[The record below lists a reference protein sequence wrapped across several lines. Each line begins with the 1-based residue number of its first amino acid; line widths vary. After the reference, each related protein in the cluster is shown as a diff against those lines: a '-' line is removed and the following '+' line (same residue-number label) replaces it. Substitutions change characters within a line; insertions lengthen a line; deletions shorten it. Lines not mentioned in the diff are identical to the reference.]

1 MSDTLC
7 PRLLVTLTVHCSGNT
22 VENMFHV
29 SFLVKQRVVQL
40 SVDESIGL
48 PVLEPVSS
56 RVRDA
61 AEEGGSG
68 KNQVSIQSF
77 VNIRSDDEPKACN
90 HVIFTPT
97 HYPHSQKDISTH
109 AYYND
114 TCTSTLNKFHN
125 DILIMTI

>member
-1 MSDTLC
+1 M
-7 PRLLVTLTVHCSGNT
+7 PRTPRNRNTHCSGNT

-61 AEEGGSG
+61 AEAEEGGGG
-68 KNQVSIQSF
+68 KNQAIISLSYEDWEEF
-77 VNIRSDDEPKACN
+77 VEALDIKKPAIVHDEELRRAIRAKN
-90 HVIFTPT
+90 
-97 HYPHSQKDISTH
+97 
-109 AYYND
+109 
-114 TCTSTLNKFHN
+114 
-125 DILIMTI
+125 